1 MLNCVAF
8 RAQLS
13 SVMGVLC
20 QAAVAEVCKLV
31 DEGSARLRTE
41 VRKCRTENQEL
52 HRKLRIMEMELRSA
66 RQHTLPGGASGVG
79 TGAGGRVGRIAIGGV
94 SRRSVSVGV
103 QTTDPP
109 RTVETGATRLFTL
122 TQPGLG
128 PQSSALMK
136 CFSPEFLCFY
146 PEGVGTESCA
156 VAESC
161 PTIEGVFGK
170 EWCLGLWGD
179 GDPPA
184 VELEDTTVGHS
195 SVVDQL
201 PALIDSPS
209 VKDEMFQKRKWSS
222 DCKES
227 LEMSGQSLDKFNDGP
242 GEMPNH
248 GKVATEEQPTA
259 ESAAS
264 ECLEQQDIQVVTV
277 GQKELD
283 LQAMSVENMAEPN
296 THSEDSLRSAE
307 TPWGRVFRNPICSE
321 MDAAS
326 ISLLYLCAGCAVAHS
341 WTCPCFPPGLGA
353 PGPVHLGGGAMDRG
367 FSPLLEEDPSCWGCD
382 EVFSEPLV
390 HSCLACGHCFCR
402 SCLLQHWRP
411 GDTWMC
417 PACSQEPARSEEMCG
432 DHGRRPVLF
441 CLDDLLPI
449 CTSCQMSPEHKGHRL
464 CPWEEAVQERKV
476 GGQSFL
482 G

>member
-1 MLNCVAF
+1 
-8 RAQLS
+8 
-13 SVMGVLC
+13 MGVLC

-66 RQHTLPGGASGVG
+66 RQHALPGGASGVG

-128 PQSSALMK
+128 LAGARACLENHTRTLLCLHKIIIVCSSAELCAHEVLLSRIPLDIYWRIFKKM
-136 CFSPEFLCFY
+136 CCRMMPFHIVQDLPFLSRT
-146 PEGVGTESCA
+146 G
-156 VAESC
+156 
-161 PTIEGVFGK
+161 
-170 EWCLGLWGD
+170 
-179 GDPPA
+179 
-184 VELEDTTVGHS
+184 
-195 SVVDQL
+195 
-201 PALIDSPS
+201 
-209 VKDEMFQKRKWSS
+209 
-222 DCKES
+222 
-227 LEMSGQSLDKFNDGP
+227 LDKFNDGP

-296 THSEDSLRSAE
+296 THSEDSLRCVLAAEPSGAQQSSAGRGQKYFFCSICGKGFTYLSYFKVHQRRHSGE
-307 TPWGRVFRNPICSE
+307 KPYSCTLCGKSFAQRTYLTLHQRTHTGEKPYCCADCGKCFTQKSSLNSHRRSHTGQKPYSCAECGKKYAYKHGLNLHQFLREYLPQKGFRDGGSHSAIHSSQREREDVYTQFGGRAAVPWTRGSVS
-321 MDAAS
+321 
-326 ISLLYLCAGCAVAHS
+326 AVG
-341 WTCPCFPPGLGA
+341 T
-353 PGPVHLGGGAMDRG
+353 
-367 FSPLLEEDPSCWGCD
+367 
-382 EVFSEPLV
+382 
-390 HSCLACGHCFCR
+390 
-402 SCLLQHWRP
+402 
-411 GDTWMC
+411 
-417 PACSQEPARSEEMCG
+417 
-432 DHGRRPVLF
+432 
-441 CLDDLLPI
+441 
-449 CTSCQMSPEHKGHRL
+449 
-464 CPWEEAVQERKV
+464 
-476 GGQSFL
+476 FL
-482 G
+482 

>member
-66 RQHTLPGGASGVG
+66 RQHALPGGASGVG

-109 RTVETGATRLFTL
+109 RTVET
-122 TQPGLG
+122 
-128 PQSSALMK
+128 
-136 CFSPEFLCFY
+136 
-146 PEGVGTESCA
+146 GTESCA

-296 THSEDSLRSAE
+296 THSEDSLRCVLAAEPSGAQQSSA
-307 TPWGRVFRNPICSE
+307 GRGQKYFFCSICGKGFTYLSYFKVHQRRHSGE
-321 MDAAS
+321 KPYSCTLCGKSFAQRTYLTLHQRTHTGEKPYCCADCGKCFTQKS
-326 ISLLYLCAGCAVAHS
+326 SLNSHRRSHTGQKPYSCAECGKKYAYKH
-341 WTCPCFPPGLGA
+341 GLNL
-353 PGPVHLGGGAMDRG
+353 HQCSDRA
-367 FSPLLEEDPSCWGCD
+367 WKN
-382 EVFSEPLV
+382 
-390 HSCLACGHCFCR
+390 
-402 SCLLQHWRP
+402 
-411 GDTWMC
+411 
-417 PACSQEPARSEEMCG
+417 
-432 DHGRRPVLF
+432 
-441 CLDDLLPI
+441 
-449 CTSCQMSPEHKGHRL
+449 TS
-464 CPWEEAVQERKV
+464 
-476 GGQSFL
+476 
-482 G
+482 